1 MSLDVFKLD
10 GRSAI
15 LTGASKGLG
24 QAMALALAK
33 AGADLLITSRH
44 QAEVDAV
51 AKEIISATGRKV
63 VAVESDVSR
72 RADVE
77 SAMDRA
83 LQAFGKVDILV
94 NNAGINVREP
104 VVELKDESWERVIGI
119 NLTGPMMYCRA
130 VGPHMIRRRYG
141 RVINVASTL
150 GAVSIPHRTSYASSK
165 GGLIQLTKTV
175 ALEWAPHNITVNAL
189 CPGPFETP
197 INAALMKD
205 PAAYQAFVA
214 KVPMGRWGKPEELAG
229 PVVFLASDA
238 SSFMTGAT
246 LFVDGGWT
254 AQ

>member
-1 MSLDVFKLD
+1 MSLNVFNLT
-10 GRSAI
+10 GRSA
-15 LTGASKGLG
+15 LVTGASKGLG

-44 QAEVDAV
+44 RAEVDAV
-51 AKEIISATGRKV
+51 AREVASATGRKV
-63 VAVESDVSR
+63 VGVESDASR

-77 SAMDRA
+77 SAVDRA
-83 LQAFGKVDILV
+83 LRAFGKVDILV
-94 NNAGINVREP
+94 NNAGVNIREP
-104 VVELKDESWERVIGI
+104 MVELRDESWEQVIGI

-130 VGPHMIRRRYG
+130 VGPHMIQRRYG

-150 GAVSIPHRTSYASSK
+150 GAVSIPNRSSYAASK

-175 ALEWAPHNITVNAL
+175 ALEWAPHNITVNTL

-246 LFVDGGWT
+246 LFIDGGWT

>member
-1 MSLDVFKLD
+1 MSRDIFNLTHRV
-10 GRSAI
+10 AI

-24 QAMALALAK
+24 QAMALSLAK
-33 AGADLLITSRH
+33 AGADLVLTSRN
-44 QAEVDAV
+44 QTEIEAV
-51 AKEIISATGRKV
+51 AQEIASTTGRRV
-63 VAVESDVSR
+63 VAVQSDAAK

-77 SAMDRA
+77 AVVDRA
-83 LQAFGKVDILV
+83 VREFGQIDILV
-94 NNAGINVREP
+94 NNAGVNIREP
-104 VVELKDESWERVIGI
+104 IVELKDASWEQVIGI

-150 GAVSIPHRTSYASSK
+150 GAVSIPNRASYASSK
-165 GGLIQLTKTV
+165 GGLIQLTRTV

-197 INAALMKD
+197 INAAMMKD

-214 KVPMGRWGKPEELAG
+214 KVPMGRWGQPEELAG

-238 SSFMTGAT
+238 ASFMTGAT

-254 AQ
+254 VQ

>member
-1 MSLDVFKLD
+1 MSLDIFNLT
-10 GRSAI
+10 GRVAVV
-15 LTGASKGLG
+15 TGASKGLG
-24 QAMALALAK
+24 QSMALALAQS
-33 AGADLLITSRH
+33 GADLVVTSRH
-44 QAEVDAV
+44 Q
-51 AKEIISATGRKV
+51 KEIDGVAGEIASASGRRV
-63 VAVESDVSR
+63 VAVQSDASKR
-72 RADVE
+72 RDVE
-77 SAMDRA
+77 ATVDRA
-83 LQAFGKVDILV
+83 IREFGQIDILV
-94 NNAGINVREP
+94 NNAGVNIREP
-104 VVELKDESWERVIGI
+104 VVELRDESWEQVISI

-130 VGPHMIRRRYG
+130 VGPHMIKRRYG

-150 GAVSIPHRTSYASSK
+150 GAISIPNRTSYASSK

-205 PAAYQAFVA
+205 PAAYEAFVA
-214 KVPMGRWGKPEELAG
+214 KVPMGRWGQPEELAG

-246 LFVDGGWT
+246 LFIDGGWI